1 MELDERLQ
9 QIRDRIRTA
18 CEAAG
23 RDPAEVMLLPVS
35 KITPPTP
42 SES

>member
-9 QIRDRIRTA
+9 QIRDRIRAA

-23 RDPAEVMLLPVS
+23 RPAEVMLLPVS

-42 SES
+42 FAS